1 MPELILFALM
11 LVVMLMR
18 VYMPL
23 GAKVGG
29 KVTQTLHMSLPE
41 KALMQRVNVY
51 AIGGVLLLMA
61 VTGLIAPVI
70 ELVVVAVALG
80 ILTMPVRILMTS
92 EGVGLNNVVYRPW
105 KEFSSF
111 SCEKRRI
118 TLNGRDGARPLH
130 LYILPDH
137 QKQALPVLRRHLSE
151 AKASQTIRAKARE
164 ATTR

>member
-1 MPELILFALM
+1 MATLILFALM

-29 KVTQTLHMSLPE
+29 KVTQTLAMSLPE

-51 AIGGVLLLMA
+51 AIGGVLLLTV
-61 VTGLIAPVI
+61 VTGLTSPVI
-70 ELVVVAVALG
+70 ELIVVAAALG
-80 ILTMPVRILMTS
+80 ILTMPVRITMTS

-105 KEFSSF
+105 KEFASF

-118 TLNGRDGARPLH
+118 TLIGRDGSRPLH
-130 LYILPDH
+130 LYLLPEH
-137 QKQALPVLRRHLSE
+137 QKKALPVLRRHLSE
-151 AKASQTIRAKARE
+151 AKASQTIRAKAGE